1 MIAMIDHTHSPA
13 FVIVSAADI
22 ARRAYEMYVERGR
35 APGFDR
41 DDWLR
46 AERELK
52 NPASS
57 ERVFPRDSR
66 RRWRQRRGADLYA
79 GSLPDRGCAF
89 TLGQPRVG
97 SACGARV

>member
-1 MIAMIDHTHSPA
+1 MGGHGFLRLHRVTVRKAARQPQVRPQDQRGMIAMIDHTHSPA

-66 RRWRQRRGADLYA
+66 RR
-79 GSLPDRGCAF
+79 
-89 TLGQPRVG
+89 
-97 SACGARV
+97 